1 LDHGRGNP
9 AWAELAD
16 KAPPR
21 RLVSNMKHEH
31 QLASN
36 ERKMSSDDMAKEAQ
50 NPRNLPVEFEF
61 DSTLVRTIA
70 KDGQA
75 WFVAKDVC
83 DILGI
88 ADPSMAVSRLEDDE
102 RSSTTVGTLGGPQTM
117 LTVSESGLYSLIFS
131 SRKPKAKLFRK
142 WVTSEVLPAIRQT
155 GRYGSYSD
163 KDPDPVIVWSKHLG
177 VRPADIIAYG
187 FDTAYLNAGPINPS
201 DYLTHNHRV
210 LCYTVTGLSSCW
222 EGLHAQD
229 FDPRWSRREWSAR
242 RFARQLQIADLLA
255 KQFLEADRVN
265 AGL

>member
-1 LDHGRGNP
+1 
-9 AWAELAD
+9 
-16 KAPPR
+16 
-21 RLVSNMKHEH
+21 
-31 QLASN
+31 
-36 ERKMSSDDMAKEAQ
+36 MSLEDMAASAQ
-50 NPRNLPVEFEF
+50 DPKNLTVEFEF

-70 KDGQA
+70 KEGQA

-83 DILGI
+83 DILDIGD
-88 ADPSMAVSRLEDDE
+88 ASKAVSRIDDDE
-102 RSSTTVGTLGGPQTM
+102 RGTTTVRTPGGPQEV
-117 LTVSESGLYSLIFS
+117 LTVNESGLYSLIFT
-131 SRKPKAKLFRK
+131 SRKAEAKRFRK

-177 VRPADIIAYG
+177 VRPSDIIAYG

-201 DYLTHNHRV
+201 DYLAHNHRV
-210 LCYTVTGLSSCW
+210 LCYTVTGLASCW

-255 KQFLEADRVN
+255 KQFLETDKVKAVSE
-265 AGL
+265 

>member
-1 LDHGRGNP
+1 
-9 AWAELAD
+9 
-16 KAPPR
+16 
-21 RLVSNMKHEH
+21 
-31 QLASN
+31 
-36 ERKMSSDDMAKEAQ
+36 MSLEDMAASAQ
-50 NPRNLPVEFEF
+50 DPKNLTVEFEF

-70 KDGQA
+70 KEGQA

-83 DILGI
+83 DILDIGD
-88 ADPSMAVSRLEDDE
+88 ASKAVSRIDDDE
-102 RSSTTVGTLGGPQTM
+102 RGTTTVRTPGGPQEV
-117 LTVSESGLYSLIFS
+117 LTVNESGLYSLIFT
-131 SRKPKAKLFRK
+131 SRKAEAKRFRK

-177 VRPADIIAYG
+177 VRPSDIIAYG

-201 DYLTHNHRV
+201 DYLTHHNHRV

-255 KQFLEADRVN
+255 KQFLEADKVN
-265 AGL
+265 AVFE

>member
-1 LDHGRGNP
+1 
-9 AWAELAD
+9 
-16 KAPPR
+16 
-21 RLVSNMKHEH
+21 
-31 QLASN
+31 
-36 ERKMSSDDMAKEAQ
+36 MSLEDMAASAQ
-50 NPRNLPVEFEF
+50 DPKNLTVEFEF

-70 KDGQA
+70 KEGQP

-83 DILGI
+83 DILDIGD
-88 ADPSMAVSRLEDDE
+88 ASKAVSRIDDDE
-102 RSSTTVGTLGGPQTM
+102 RGTTTVRTPGGPQEV
-117 LTVSESGLYSLIFS
+117 LTVNESGLYSLIFT
-131 SRKPKAKLFRK
+131 SRKAEAKRFRK

-177 VRPADIIAYG
+177 VRPSDIIAYG

-201 DYLTHNHRV
+201 DYLAHNHRV
-210 LCYTVTGLSSCW
+210 LCYTVTGLASCW

-255 KQFLEADRVN
+255 KQFLETDKVKAVSE
-265 AGL
+265 